1 MSADATGRPPP
12 LQVVA
17 GALVDADGRVLIAA
31 RPPGKSFAGRWEFP
45 GGKINGG
52 ETRRDALARE
62 LAEELGIVVG
72 EAVPLLA
79 VTYRYP
85 GAAAAVHIDCWRV
98 DTWRGQVESRDGQTL
113 RWCSRD
119 ELADADMLE
128 ADRPIVT
135 ALRLPR
141 LLVRIPATES
151 QACDR
156 DRVFIVDPLLPP
168 AAGVGSVY
176 AAAHAVTQGYPA
188 RALAGRVVRS
198 AGEAALAATLDA
210 DFLLVPDGGLG
221 AAELA
226 AIAAVGLP
234 WYLDVATTP
243 PPDAAPPTGRLQWQA
258 SLPIQR
264 R

>member
-1 MSADATGRPPP
+1 MSDDAAGGPAP

-17 GALVDADGRVLIAA
+17 GALVDAGGRVLIAA
-31 RPPGKSFAGRWEFP
+31 RPPGKPFAGRWEFP
-45 GGKINGG
+45 GGKRNGG
-52 ETRRDALARE
+52 ETPRDALERE

-79 VTYRYP
+79 VSYRYP
-85 GAAAAVHIDCWRV
+85 GAAAPVRIDCWRV
-98 DTWRGQVESRDGQTL
+98 DTWRGQVESRDGQRL
-113 RWCSRD
+113 RWCTRD

-141 LLVRIPATES
+141 MLVCVPATGPF
-151 QACDR
+151 AGDR
-156 DRVFIVDPLLPP
+156 DQVFVVDPLLPP

-176 AAAHAVTQGYPA
+176 AAPHSVTRAYPA

-198 AGEAALAATLDA
+198 ADDAVLAAALGA
-210 DFLLVPDGGLG
+210 DFLLVPDGGLE

-234 WYLDVATTP
+234 WYLDVATTRP
-243 PPDAAPPTGRLQWQA
+243 ADAAPPTGRLQWQA
-258 SLPIQR
+258 PHPAERQ
-264 R
+264 

>member
-1 MSADATGRPPP
+1 MSAYATGRPPP

-45 GGKINGG
+45 GGKLNGD
-52 ETRRDALARE
+52 ETSRDALERE

-85 GAAAAVHIDCWRV
+85 GAAAPVRIDCWRV

-141 LLVRIPATES
+141 MLVRVPAIGS
-151 QACDR
+151 PADDR
-156 DRVFIVDPLLPP
+156 DQVFVVDPLLPP
-168 AAGVGSVY
+168 AAGVGHVH
-176 AAAHAVTQGYPA
+176 AAAPAVKRVYPA

-198 AGEAALAATLDA
+198 AGEAALAAARGA
-210 DFLLVPDGGLG
+210 DFLLVPDGGHE

-226 AIAAVGLP
+226 GIAAVGLP

-243 PPDAAPPTGRLQWQA
+243 PADAVPPTGRLQWQA
-258 SLPIQR
+258 PLPTQR

>member
-1 MSADATGRPPP
+1 MSDDAAGRPPP

-45 GGKINGG
+45 GGKRNCG
-52 ETRRDALARE
+52 ETPRDALERE
-62 LAEELGIVVG
+62 LAEELGVVVG

-85 GAAAAVHIDCWRV
+85 GAAAAVQIDCWRV
-98 DTWRGQVESRDGQTL
+98 DSWRGQVESRDGQRL
-113 RWCSRD
+113 RWCTRD
-119 ELADADMLE
+119 ELAEADMLE

-141 LLVRIPATES
+141 MLVRVPAAGS
-151 QACDR
+151 FAGDR
-156 DRVFIVDPLLPP
+156 DQVFVVDPLLPP
-168 AAGVGSVY
+168 AAGVGSVHV
-176 AAAHAVTQGYPA
+176 AANATTRAYPA

-198 AGEAALAATLDA
+198 ADDAVLAAALGAY
-210 DFLLVPDGGLG
+210 FLLVPDGGLV

-226 AIAAVGLP
+226 GIAAVGLP
-234 WYLDVATTP
+234 WYLDIATTP
-243 PPDAAPPTGRLQWQA
+243 PAGAPPPTGRLQWQA
-258 SLPIQR
+258 PPPTQR
-264 R
+264 P